1 MKQNT
6 KWFTTAIAMASGLVI
21 VSSAMADTTINTFD
35 NFNLSGLFGWSDA
48 TIVSGPTSYSV
59 TDTGYGSGYFDINP
73 NINASGGTTLEVT
86 LSLSGGVGADGQ
98 LGPIV
103 ALVDGDGTFITIPW
117 YGQTLGSH
125 VLTADLTAFPALDLS
140 TLDFF
145 HLQLDPSGYSGAYTV
160 EWQDMRITTVPE
172 PSAFAI
178 AGLGVAALL
187 FARRKI
193 VS

>member
-86 LSLSGGVGADGQ
+86 LSLSGAPAADGQ
-98 LGPIV
+98 VGPIV